1 MKYYLNMKES
11 QTVSQSVRYILLI
24 ASVFWVI
31 YLTEW
36 MWEQNWSHWVG
47 YPRTKEGLIGIF
59 LSVWL
64 HGDWIHLGSN
74 TVAFI
79 MLGSGLFVLYPALS
93 EKILWINLFLTG
105 LGVWLFAR
113 DAYHVGASGWIY
125 SLASF
130 LFFSGIFRRDRRSL
144 LISFTI
150 MFVYAGMLETVF
162 PSEKTSLEH
171 ISWESHLI
179 GGIVGA
185 FMAFSFRKAKADDF
199 HVVGGDT
206 NNGNEI
212 VNYIDVNNYKEGIIP
227 LETPNFVYK
236 YKEEHGD

>member
-1 MKYYLNMKES
+1 MKKN
-11 QTVSQSVRYILLI
+11 TPTISQSVRYILLI
-24 ASVFWVI
+24 ASVFWAI

-47 YPRTKEGLIGIF
+47 YPRSKEGIIGIF

-64 HGDWIHLGSN
+64 HGDWTHLGSN

-93 EKILWINLFLTG
+93 EKVLWINFFLTG

-113 DAYHVGASGWIY
+113 PAYHIGASGWIY

-130 LFFSGIFRRDRRSL
+130 LFFSGVFRRDRRSL

-150 MFVYAGMLETVF
+150 MFVYAGMLETIF
-162 PSEKTSLEH
+162 PSEKTALEH

-185 FMAFSFRKAKADDF
+185 FMAFSFRKEIADSS
-199 HVVGGDT
+199 VVKE
-206 NNGNEI
+206 NEMI
-212 VNYIDVNNYKEGIIP
+212 DYLDSNQNYQEGIIP
-227 LETPNFVYK
+227 LETRNFVYK
-236 YKEEHGD
+236 YRENVGNGN

>member
-1 MKYYLNMKES
+1 MKES
-11 QTVSQSVRYILLI
+11 QTISQSVRYILLI
-24 ASVFWVI
+24 ASVFWAT

-36 MWEQNWSHWVG
+36 MWEQDWSHWVG
-47 YPRTKEGLIGIF
+47 YPRSKEGIIGIF

-64 HGDWIHLGSN
+64 HGDWMHLGSN

-105 LGVWLFAR
+105 FGVWLFAR
-113 DAYHVGASGWIY
+113 PAYHIGASGWIY

-144 LISFTI
+144 MISFTI

-162 PSEKTSLEH
+162 PSEKAVLNH

-179 GGIVGA
+179 GGIAGA
-185 FMAFSFRKAKADDF
+185 FMAFSFRKEVADTS
-199 HVVGGDT
+199 VLEQS
-206 NNGNEI
+206 EI
-212 VNYIDVNNYKEGIIP
+212 VNYLDTNKNYQEGIIP
-227 LETPNFVYK
+227 LETSNFVYS
-236 YKEEHGD
+236 YKEK

>member
-1 MKYYLNMKES
+1 MKES
-11 QTVSQSVRYILLI
+11 QTISQSIRYILLI
-24 ASVFWVI
+24 ASVFWAI

-47 YPRTKEGLIGIF
+47 YPRSKEGIIGIF

-79 MLGSGLFVLYPALS
+79 MLGSGLFILYPALS
-93 EKILWINLFLTG
+93 EKILWINFFLTG
-105 LGVWLFAR
+105 FGVWLFAR
-113 DAYHVGASGWIY
+113 PAYHIGASGWIY

-130 LFFSGIFRRDRRSL
+130 LFFSGVFRRDRRSL

-150 MFVYAGMLETVF
+150 MFVYAGMLETIF

-179 GGIVGA
+179 GGVVGA
-185 FMAFSFRKAKADDF
+185 FMAFSFRKEIADNFVLNDETEII
-199 HVVGGDT
+199 DT
-206 NNGNEI
+206 NR
-212 VNYIDVNNYKEGIIP
+212 NYQEGIIP
-227 LETPNFVYK
+227 LETRNFVYK
-236 YKEEHGD
+236 YREGCETRE